1 MSAKN
6 DINNNMA
13 QRLLVMVILPML
25 LLAGATAI
33 IGYNLT
39 LSSLSKNLKNEL
51 KNTAAMTAYTI
62 DTLVPGDYSL
72 VGEGETGLSLMKGD
86 TDITMRYDLVD
97 DANALTDLEVSLIY
111 SDTRILTTICNK
123 EKVRIVGTGIASQ
136 VDNKLAE
143 SPEGVF
149 FTKTLIN
156 YENYFSYYY
165 PLHNSDDSFVGI
177 IEVCSPYGPLSRN
190 AWTTVLIIIAMIA
203 FVTILLTVLIYQYNR
218 SLEQAIEKLMNF
230 TKQAAKG
237 NDSVELDQALL
248 TRDDEIGSI
257 GASVLE
263 MHRALRDMM
272 DKDPLTKLFNRR
284 SANRKLDIIRSHFTD
299 GGKSYS
305 VAIGDIDFFKKVN
318 DTYGHD
324 AGDIVLVTVADILQK
339 HLKPLGFVARWGGE
353 EFLMV
358 FDKMEIKDAEAEL
371 WSILEEI
378 RATEIEYE
386 GMIIRVTMSFG
397 VVSAPEL
404 TQDEIVKLADEN
416 LYYAKESG
424 RNRVISYIP
433 VSGEE

>member
-165 PLHNSDDSFVGI
+165 PLHNSDDSFV
-177 IEVCSPYGPLSRN
+177 
-190 AWTTVLIIIAMIA
+190 
-203 FVTILLTVLIYQYNR
+203 
-218 SLEQAIEKLMNF
+218 
-230 TKQAAKG
+230 
-237 NDSVELDQALL
+237 
-248 TRDDEIGSI
+248 
-257 GASVLE
+257 
-263 MHRALRDMM
+263 
-272 DKDPLTKLFNRR
+272 
-284 SANRKLDIIRSHFTD
+284 
-299 GGKSYS
+299 
-305 VAIGDIDFFKKVN
+305 
-318 DTYGHD
+318 
-324 AGDIVLVTVADILQK
+324 
-339 HLKPLGFVARWGGE
+339 
-353 EFLMV
+353 
-358 FDKMEIKDAEAEL
+358 
-371 WSILEEI
+371 
-378 RATEIEYE
+378 
-386 GMIIRVTMSFG
+386 
-397 VVSAPEL
+397 
-404 TQDEIVKLADEN
+404 
-416 LYYAKESG
+416 
-424 RNRVISYIP
+424 
-433 VSGEE
+433 

>member
-1 MSAKN
+1 
-6 DINNNMA
+6 MA
-13 QRLLVMVILPML
+13 QRLLIMVILPML

-72 VGEGETGLSLMKGD
+72 VGEEGLSLMKGD
-86 TDITMRYDLVD
+86 TDITRRYDLVD
-97 DANALTDLEVSLIY
+97 EANALTGLEISVIY
-111 SDTRILTTICNK
+111 HDTRILTTICDK
-123 EKVRIVGTGIASQ
+123 ERVRIVGTGIAAQ
-136 VDNKLAE
+136 VEDKLAQA
-143 SPEGVF
+143 PDGVF

-165 PLHNSDDSFVGI
+165 PLYNSDDTLVGA
-177 IEVCSPYGPLSRN
+177 IEICSPYKPLSRN
-190 AWTTVLIIIAMIA
+190 AWSTILIIIAMII
-203 FVTILLTVLIYQYNR
+203 FVTILLTVHIYHYNR

-237 NDSVELDQALL
+237 NDSAELDQSLL
-248 TRDDEIGSI
+248 TRDDELGTI

-263 MHRALRDMM
+263 MHRSLRDMM

-284 SANRKLDIIRSHFTD
+284 SANRKLDLIRSHYSE
-299 GGKSYS
+299 GGRSYS

-324 AGDIVLVTVADILQK
+324 AGDMVLVTVADILQK

-358 FDKMEIKDAEAEL
+358 FDKMEIKEAEAEL
-371 WSILEEI
+371 WKILEEL

-386 GMIIRVTMSFG
+386 NMIIRVTMSFG
-397 VVSAPEL
+397 VVCAPEL
-404 TQDEIVKLADEN
+404 TQDEIIKLADEN

-433 VSGEE
+433 APISGK